1 MMKSRHFKASAFTH
15 DRILLN
21 EAEYNK
27 NRNTPTESGY
37 CKFDPLQSGA
47 VKLLREFIAD
57 PEMVGAIAESS
68 SFLAR
73 MIVEGLDLQN
83 AGAVL
88 EYGPGTGAVTDF
100 ILREL
105 NPAAKFV
112 AIELNPEFAAHFRAR
127 HPDVTLIEDS
137 VANARAIC
145 DHAGIEAADCIVSGL
160 PWGGFPADLQVK
172 FMDAMMTVLKPGG
185 AFVTFAYVH
194 AAGLQPRG
202 RRFAALLPRYFTT
215 VTKSPVVWLNV
226 PPAFVYRCR
235 R

>member
-1 MMKSRHFKASAFTH
+1 M
-15 DRILLN
+15 
-21 EAEYNK
+21 
-27 NRNTPTESGY
+27 ESGY
-37 CKFDPLQSGA
+37 CEFDPLQSRT

-83 AGAVL
+83 AEAVL
-88 EYGPGTGAVTDF
+88 EYGPGTGAVTDY
-100 ILREL
+100 ILPQL
-105 NPAAKFV
+105 NPRTKFA
-112 AIELNPEFAAHFRAR
+112 AIEVNSEFAACFRAR
-127 HPDVTLIEDS
+127 HPNVTLIEDS
-137 VANARAIC
+137 VANVRTIC
-145 DHAGIEAADCIVSGL
+145 DSAGIKAADCIVSGL
-160 PWGGFPADLQVK
+160 PWGGFPYAIQVK
-172 FMDAMMTVLKPGG
+172 LMDEMMTVLRPGG

>member
-1 MMKSRHFKASAFTH
+1 M
-15 DRILLN
+15 
-21 EAEYNK
+21 
-27 NRNTPTESGY
+27 ESGY
-37 CKFDPLQSGA
+37 CDFDPLQFGA

-57 PEMVGAIAESS
+57 PEMVGAITESS

-83 AGAVL
+83 AEAVL
-88 EYGPGTGAVTDF
+88 EYGPGTGVVTDY

-105 NPAAKFV
+105 KPGAKFA
-112 AIELNPEFAAHFRAR
+112 AIELNSEFAASFRVR
-127 HPDVTLIEDS
+127 HPNVTLFEDS
-137 VANARAIC
+137 VANVRAIC
-145 DHAGIEAADCIVSGL
+145 DGAGIQAADCIVSGL
-160 PWGGFPADLQVK
+160 PWGGFPDAIQDKL
-172 FMDAMMTVLKPGG
+172 MDEMMTVLKPGG
-185 AFVTFAYVH
+185 AFVTFTYVLVP
-194 AAGLQPRG
+194 GLHPRG